1 MKYVNWPLK
10 LAFSGRGQRKGN
22 SQKVISSKYIVESEC
37 FFFFFNAEA
46 LFSFWQLF
54 VFIVFVCNDIGQK
67 CSCFFPA
74 VFVYICIC
82 LLKY

>member
-37 FFFFFNAEA
+37 FFFFLMQRLYLVFG
-46 LFSFWQLF
+46 SFL
-54 VFIVFVCNDIGQK
+54 
-67 CSCFFPA
+67 
-74 VFVYICIC
+74 C
-82 LLKY
+82 L